1 MLFRSRNLVF
11 DGYDMPDYIGSG
23 TVSPDGKE
31 LLFCSSQG
39 YVRRLALASCGKAAG
54 LVNVRF
60 SAQTKEER
68 AATNTEA
75 APFISPIKIIFPN
88 LSHHNIHQ
96 KKEFCCNQNQ
106 PAPP

>member
-1 MLFRSRNLVF
+1 MF

-60 SAQTKEER
+60 SAQNKKRNGAVQIKKPLRSFLVER
-68 AATNTEA
+68 NNDINHTVLHKQ
-75 APFISPIKIIFPN
+75 FV
-88 LSHHNIHQ
+88 Q
-96 KKEFCCNQNQ
+96 
-106 PAPP
+106 

>member
-1 MLFRSRNLVF
+1 MF
-11 DGYDMPDYIGSG
+11 DGYNMPDYIGSG

-60 SAQTKEER
+60 SAQTKKER
-68 AATNTEA
+68 SGSNQET
-75 APFISPIKIIFPN
+75 APFLFS
-88 LSHHNIHQ
+88 
-96 KKEFCCNQNQ
+96 
-106 PAPP
+106 